1 MPIDRPISMRVP
13 MTKEEHRM
21 VRQLAEHEG
30 LTATALVRG
39 FLRREHARIFGAKPT
54 TKRGKR

>member
-1 MPIDRPISMRVP
+1 
-13 MTKEEHRM
+13 M